1 MKTITAKDAT
11 IRLAE
16 MVEPRPT
23 EDPSEHAK
31 HQLADYMRRIQIGPW
46 EWWPDY
52 AATGPGKWNVCL
64 AKFDPLH
71 SLDDAVR
78 VAEAIKALWLRSVV
92 SGGDRWFVVT
102 EESEG
107 ESIYTDNR
115 HAWHLCEAILSA
127 VDGEQTTIVED

>member
-1 MKTITAKDAT
+1 MNTSQSGKTITATDAT

-16 MVEPRPT
+16 MVEPRPSKPAT
-23 EDPSEHAK
+23 LGDAKKVLNNWSASEVWAYRGSLL
-31 HQLADYMRRIQIGPW
+31 QGQWRPRL
-46 EWWPDY
+46 
-52 AATGPGKWNVCL
+52 
-64 AKFDPLH
+64 DPLH
-71 SLDDAVR
+71 SLNDAVR

-102 EESEG
+102 AESEG

-127 VDGEQTTIVED
+127 VDGEQTTIMED